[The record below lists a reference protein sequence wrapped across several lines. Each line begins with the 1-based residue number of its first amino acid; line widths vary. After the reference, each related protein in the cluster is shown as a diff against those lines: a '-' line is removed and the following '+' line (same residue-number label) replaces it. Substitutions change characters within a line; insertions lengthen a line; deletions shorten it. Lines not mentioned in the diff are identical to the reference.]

1 MSARVRPAVDA
12 DIEPVADLLHRLMN
26 PKIPRERWRRVLDYP
41 WRPPEAERGWLVE
54 DAGAV
59 VGFMATIYSDRETS
73 VGLRRF
79 CDLGAWY
86 LERDYRGTG
95 IGDELL
101 RAGMAQLGV
110 TYATM
115 TARRATGRRIRAL
128 GFTVLDA
135 TRRIFRAEAGR
146 PGLALRPV
154 DEARLDEARLDAR
167 SRRIVRD
174 HRRLNVEMR
183 TAGDPASPV
192 LFVFQSKRKG
202 ADILYRELLFC
213 SDRGFLAAEAGA
225 LAQTLCR
232 DVSEIL
238 AVDSRFLPA
247 NFMEGEREEIALP
260 RWVRTPDVPVA
271 DVDHLYAETL
281 LLDLKLP

>member
-1 MSARVRPAVDA
+1 MSARVRPAGDA

-41 WRPPEAERGWLVE
+41 WRPPEAERGWLAE
-54 DAGAV
+54 DAGTV

-73 VGLRRF
+73 VGIRRF

-101 RAGMAQLGV
+101 RAGMAQPGT

-135 TRRIFRAEAGR
+135 TRQVFRPQASR
-146 PGLALRPV
+146 PGLDLRAV
-154 DEARLDEARLDAR
+154 DEARLGAR

-174 HRRLNVEMR
+174 HRGLNVEMG

-213 SDRGFLAAEAGA
+213 SDLDFLAAEAGA

-232 DVSEIL
+232 DASQIL

-247 NFMEGEREEIALP
+247 DLGEGEQEEIVLP
-260 RWVRTPDVPVA
+260 RWVRTPDVPPA

>member
-1 MSARVRPAVDA
+1 VSARVRPAGDA

-54 DAGAV
+54 DAGTV

-73 VGLRRF
+73 VGIRRF

-101 RAGMAQLGV
+101 RAGMAQPGT

-135 TRRIFRAEAGR
+135 TRQVFRPQASR
-146 PGLALRPV
+146 PGLDLRAV
-154 DEARLDEARLDAR
+154 DEARLGAR

-174 HRRLNVEMR
+174 HRGLNVEMG

-192 LFVFQSKRKG
+192 LFAFQSKRKG

-213 SDRGFLAAEAGA
+213 SDLGFLAAEAGA

-232 DVSEIL
+232 DASQIL

-247 NFMEGEREEIALP
+247 DLVEGEREEIVLP
-260 RWVRTPDVPVA
+260 RWVRTPDVPLA